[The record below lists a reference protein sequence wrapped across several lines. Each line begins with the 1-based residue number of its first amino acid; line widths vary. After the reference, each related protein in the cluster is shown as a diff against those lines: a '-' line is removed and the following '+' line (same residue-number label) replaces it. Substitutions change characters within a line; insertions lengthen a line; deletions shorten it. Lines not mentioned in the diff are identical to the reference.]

1 MAHRIIPSLPRIKV
15 DIGHIPQRLKI
26 KGLTNPQARLEILR
40 KMVCRMVREERCE
53 FKYNK
58 AIECRQ
64 YLERV
69 CFFLN
74 LQGV

>member
-15 DIGHIPQRLKI
+15 DIGHIPQRLKT

-40 KMVCRMVREERCE
+40 RVVCRMIREERCE
-53 FKYNK
+53 MRYNK
-58 AIECRQ
+58 AEECRQ

-69 CFFLN
+69 
-74 LQGV
+74 